1 MVKVKANVLTHHF
14 MISGRKDNKISSIK
28 IIKYWVEVDESV
40 SAESRHPTQ
49 PILPESAHTHTHAA
63 ASAPGRMR
71 KLSCIAAL

>member
-1 MVKVKANVLTHHF
+1 

-49 PILPESAHTHTHAA
+49 PILPESARAHTHTCSSISTRQDAQAFLHCGTLNI
-63 ASAPGRMR
+63 S
-71 KLSCIAAL
+71 LSSFLTL